1 MNKKE
6 MAQILAI
13 LRSAYPN
20 TKSIDD
26 PAATLNAYYLVLGD
40 FSAESVMKAARL
52 HMETSKFFPAP
63 SEIRDKMVRAEI
75 VYRPPEC
82 ASNRLGDGNKE
93 ITLPS
98 QEKATE
104 DKLEA
109 FCEGIGLGYPNEIE
123 KDDEYYLGM
132 MED

>member
-13 LRSAYPN
+13 LRAAYPN

-26 PAATLNAYYLVLGD
+26 PEATLNAYYLVLGD

-75 VYRPPEC
+75 VYKPPEC

-93 ITLPS
+93 ITLPN
-98 QEKATE
+98 QEKASE
-104 DKLEA
+104 SKLEA
-109 FCEGIGLGYPNEIE
+109 LCRSVGLGYDNDIE
-123 KDDEYYLGM
+123 DDILGM
-132 MED
+132 CED

>member
-40 FSAESVMKAARL
+40 YSADSVMKAARL
-52 HMETSKFFPAP
+52 HMETGKFFPSP
-63 SEIRDKMVRAEI
+63 SEIRDKMVRAQIAYMPSESL
-75 VYRPPEC
+75 C
-82 ASNRLGDGNKE
+82 NRLEDGNKE

-98 QEKATE
+98 QEEATE
-104 DKLEA
+104 EKLEA
-109 FCEGIGLGYPNEIE
+109 LCRSIGFGYESE
-123 KDDEYYLGM
+123 YDD
-132 MED
+132 